1 MSFFILGL
9 PRSRTAWLAN
19 FLTYD
24 DLFCYHEGIDG
35 CSSME
40 EYKNKIGDD
49 GDSCTGLVMLDIDRY
64 FPDAKKVIIDTSIDK
79 AVQFGKDAYG
89 VDMTDIMTQAKNKLD
104 NTDGLHIDLN
114 QIDDRL
120 CDIWEYVTDKPFNE
134 KRAKLL
140 KKLNVQVKNVF
151 DIDVESMLNLKESNE
166 LCLG

>member
-24 DLFCYHEGIDG
+24 GLFCHHEGIDG
-35 CSSME
+35 CSSMD
-40 EYKNKIGDD
+40 EYKEKIGDD

-79 AVQFGKDAYG
+79 AVKFGLDAYG
-89 VDMTDIMTQAKNKLD
+89 VDMTDMMKQAKNKLD
-104 NTDGLHIDLN
+104 NTDGLHINL
-114 QIDDRL
+114 DDMNNRL
-120 CDIWEYVTDKPFNE
+120 RDIWEYITDKPFNE
-134 KRAKLL
+134 KRANLL
-140 KKLNVQVKNVF
+140 TKLNIQVNNVF